1 MTYNVSGRTL
11 KLALTILVDTLVPG
25 IRANLAVN
33 SLIMYSATQLITV
46 PRSRTGLQL
55 LLTSNYNSHSASA
68 SHRQTAADLELMK
81 VGLMFFKSTLEY
93 NNNKVCFTTA
103 NQ

>member
-1 MTYNVSGRTL
+1 MTYNVFGGTL
-11 KLALTILVDTLVPG
+11 NLALSILSS
-25 IRANLAVN
+25 AWHQKNLAVN
-33 SLIMYSATQLITV
+33 SLNMYSATQLITV
-46 PRSRTGLQL
+46 PHSRTRLQL

-68 SHRQTAADLELMK
+68 SHRQTAADLELIK

-93 NNNKVCFTTA
+93 NNNKLCFTTA